1 METVDYR
8 VLSYVAGLEFALDR
22 LRKQTGFLRHEAV
35 AVARRLERLCDE
47 AAADSPAALASIRC
61 TAVELT
67 ALLRDFDELTE
78 VCESRDQVTVVLLRP
93 LVENTFRRHHRLL
106 ECDNVELQ
114 LELACE
120 QIRWFPGRLRH
131 ILDNLIGH
139 ALKSCDRSKGEMRLQ
154 VGCRRS
160 EEGYELRVSDNGF
173 GLTRAAQSTLLE
185 LFDRAR
191 PAHLADPV
199 VELAVLKII
208 IEQTGG
214 SLTVESMR
222 GQGTSFVA
230 VLPYFEM
237 ADYLA

>member
-1 METVDYR
+1 V
-8 VLSYVAGLEFALDR
+8 
-22 LRKQTGFLRHEAV
+22 Q
-35 AVARRLERLCDE
+35 
-47 AAADSPAALASIRC
+47 
-61 TAVELT
+61 
-67 ALLRDFDELTE
+67 
-78 VCESRDQVTVVLLRP
+78 
-93 LVENTFRRHHRLL
+93 
-106 ECDNVELQ
+106 LQ

-120 QIRWFPGRLRH
+120 QITWFPGRLRH
-131 ILDNLIGH
+131 ILDNLVGN
-139 ALKSCDRSKGEMRLQ
+139 ALKNCDRSKGEMRIQ
-154 VGCRRS
+154 VGCSRL
-160 EEGYELRVSDNGF
+160 EGGYELRVSDNGL

-199 VELAVLKII
+199 VELAVVKII